1 MIFCNACAGLFFLTI
16 YFFTQSICPYT
27 VLHALAK
34 LGWIFYEWCTKSM
47 ACWPCRCTML
57 HRLVSEFLDFF
68 FLFYLLFCCL
78 FISFLLTEIV
88 IHFDV
93 AASRRIFLFLSGS
106 YPTTFSFPFNLKFSR
121 FAVCLFSVS
130 WLNFSVLD
138 AAIRVRGNDGV
149 VCGYT

>member
-1 MIFCNACAGLFFLTI
+1 MPLQNWGGYFMNGAQKVWHVGPVGAQCCIDWSLNFWIFFFSSFILFFI
-16 YFFTQSICPYT
+16 YI
-27 VLHALAK
+27 
-34 LGWIFYEWCTKSM
+34 I
-47 ACWPCRCTML
+47 
-57 HRLVSEFLDFF
+57 
-68 FLFYLLFCCL
+68 
-78 FISFLLTEIV
+78 LLTEIV

-106 YPTTFSFPFNLKFSR
+106 YPTTFSFPFNSKFSR